1 MGMVTRGDTINDI
14 MEAVI
19 ASDMIEFANIRG
31 FAKSP
36 EEIISDRAKWKLER
50 IDNSLKI
57 EMYGGI
63 ADDDIVLD
71 VNNSDDLDVS
81 PGVELESESYPNLN
95 EEQKELEEKKEEEQE
110 ELEEIK
116 E

>member
-1 MGMVTRGDTINDI
+1 MGVTRGDTINDI

-19 ASDMIEFANIRG
+19 ASNIRG

-63 ADDDIVLD
+63 ADDDIVLG

-81 PGVELESESYPNLN
+81 PGVELDYTESKLESESYPNLN
-95 EEQKELEEKKEEEQE
+95 EEQKELEVKKEEE
-110 ELEEIK
+110 
-116 E
+116 